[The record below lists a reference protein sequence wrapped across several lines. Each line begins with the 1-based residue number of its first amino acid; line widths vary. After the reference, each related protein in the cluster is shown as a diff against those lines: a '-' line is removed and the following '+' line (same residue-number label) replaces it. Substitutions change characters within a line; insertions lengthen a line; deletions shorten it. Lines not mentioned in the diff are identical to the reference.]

1 MHKVGRTSLVDRVYD
16 SRGARVLFLVSA
28 IVGIASVAPML
39 HKRPAGLAKDAA
51 QLTTRPS
58 DLPRGSGGTVAAVPR
73 RETARSTLIQIS
85 RAAQSPNV
93 NDVKHKVHIEYAPA
107 AITTLPGSARKPS
120 DTSAPPSTSGPS
132 TAQLSYGAQ
141 SPNVSGVG
149 GSVDIRYGA
158 SVPGDSGKPVVEKQR

>member
-1 MHKVGRTSLVDRVYD
+1 MPKVDRTSLVDRVYD

-28 IVGIASVAPML
+28 VVGIVSVAPMR
-39 HKRPAGLAKDAA
+39 HKLPAGPAKDAA

-58 DLPRGSGGTVAAVPR
+58 DRPQRSGGTVAVVRR
-73 RETARSTLIQIS
+73 RETARPTLIQIS
-85 RAAQSPNV
+85 RVAQSPNV
-93 NDVKHKVHIEYAPA
+93 NDVKHNVNIEYAPA
-107 AITTLPGSARKPS
+107 AMTTLPGSDRKPS
-120 DTSAPPSTSGPS
+120 ATSASPSAPGPS

-158 SVPGDSGKPVVEKQR
+158 SAAGDSGKPVVEREQ